1 MWIRSLDNIRA
12 RYVIEVE
19 VICSMEKLIFA
30 QGTWQFIS
38 VARLLD
44 PRSTPHQISDDLE
57 SFFWVLLYQIVRGRD
72 EKKEFRQAMV
82 DLFDQYES
90 VKRNRSRGGK
100 GKLNVLGGKVLSSRT
115 IMGLTFKTPC
125 SAMIEDLRALFN
137 DFYLFVDYWEG
148 PRPEVDAMYEE
159 MREENPRV
167 QEARKKLQSSDA
179 FLAIL
184 EKYLGSGWDVNNDG
198 SLDTSDPLRD
208 HSASRNRRKRP
219 ASDSDD
225 GSNFHQHRRNRMPP
239 KSIEK
244 RSRNGLSSQTHS
256 SHGDDRLFSVPSR
269 MEISSGSAPTD
280 SPRPSDEGSSAKQ

>member
-1 MWIRSLDNIRA
+1 
-12 RYVIEVE
+12 
-19 VICSMEKLIFA
+19 
-30 QGTWQFIS
+30 
-38 VARLLD
+38 
-44 PRSTPHQISDDLE
+44 
-57 SFFWVLLYQIVRGRD
+57 
-72 EKKEFRQAMV
+72 MV
-82 DLFDQYES
+82 DVFDQYES

-100 GKLNVLGGKVLSSRT
+100 GKLNVLRDAVLSTRT

-137 DFYLFVDYWEG
+137 NFYLFVDYREG
-148 PRPEVDAMYEE
+148 LQPEVDAMYEE

-167 QEARKKLQSSDA
+167 QEARKKVQSSEA

-184 EKYLGSGWDVNNDG
+184 RTHLSSGWDVNDDE

-225 GSNFHQHRRNRMPP
+225 GLNFHQNRRNRMPP